1 MKNFEERYTA
11 WLDGAM
17 DAREREEFEAALP
30 DHDAALRDAADWKSL
45 RVLMR
50 ESLEPAA
57 MPHGD
62 FLNSQVLES
71 IAREASVTQRPAR
84 GLFPTMRLAWAGA
97 FLLTVAALL
106 SVLIVP
112 NIHRGPTNEQFIS
125 QVVKTRAGNQNL
137 GASAFAAPGGKGAVL
152 WVEDAGYIPAEEKI
166 K

>member
-30 DHDAALRDAADWKSL
+30 DREAALRDAAGWNSL
-45 RVLMR
+45 RGLMR
-50 ESLEPAA
+50 ESLRPAE

-62 FLNSQVLES
+62 FLNSQVLAE
-71 IAREASVTQRPAR
+71 IIRETPVPRR
-84 GLFPTMRLAWAGA
+84 RHFPVMRLAWAGA

-125 QVVKTRAGNQNL
+125 QVVRVRAGNQNL

-152 WVEDAGYIPAEEKI
+152 WVEDAGYIPADEKI